1 MTAPPEHKR
10 ALAHAT
16 VDVPRAGPGQTA
28 DEARAMLFRPEPF
41 ESVDDIAVLE
51 GDRLLGLV
59 RIEGLIVDDSHSMR
73 AVIKKTVSMSGV
85 PVGEFHEAAN
95 GKEALAVLAGTWI
108 DVILS
113 DINMPEMGG
122 MELLKKVSEDEE
134 LRKIP
139 LIFITTESSDARMEE
154 ARKLGVAG
162 YVKKPFQPETIK
174 AILYEVLEKAYAHRL
189 EEKPNEEIGEES
201 DF

>member
-1 MTAPPEHKR
+1 MA
-10 ALAHAT
+10 
-16 VDVPRAGPGQTA
+16 
-28 DEARAMLFRPEPF
+28 FN
-41 ESVDDIAVLE
+41 I
-51 GDRLLGLV
+51 LV
-59 RIEGLIVDDSHSMR
+59 ADDSETMR
-73 AVIKKTVSMSGV
+73 AVIKKTVGMSGV

-95 GKEALAVLAGTWI
+95 GKEALAILAETWI

-122 MELLKKVSEDEE
+122 MELLKKISEDEE

-139 LIFITTESSDARMEE
+139 LIFITTEASDARREE
-154 ARKLGVAG
+154 AKNLGVAG

-174 AILYEVLEKAYAHRL
+174 AILYDVLEKAYAHRL
-189 EEKPNEEIGEES
+189 EENAGEEACGES

>member
-1 MTAPPEHKR
+1 MA
-10 ALAHAT
+10 
-16 VDVPRAGPGQTA
+16 
-28 DEARAMLFRPEPF
+28 FN
-41 ESVDDIAVLE
+41 I
-51 GDRLLGLV
+51 LV
-59 RIEGLIVDDSHSMR
+59 TDDSETMR

-95 GKEALAVLAGTWI
+95 GKEALAILAQTWI

-122 MELLKKVSEDEE
+122 MELLKKISEDED

-139 LIFITTESSDARMEE
+139 LIFITTEASDARQEE

-162 YVKKPFQPETIK
+162 YVRKPFQPEAIK

-189 EEKPNEEIGEES
+189 AEKPEEDSGDES